1 MSKKFRNLGYCFL
14 VVSNFSSCPKNVKN
28 FSSSSFFS
36 HVQKTSIHQ
45 FSLPSSTISPYFN
58 SSYYSFFTFF
68 TLYSILFNISQKKF
82 LLRPNGGGFNPQTP
96 TLPTPL
102 GLNEIG

>member
-1 MSKKFRNLGYCFL
+1 MSKKIYKFRILFFSRVQLLIMSKKCPVMSKKFPP
-14 VVSNFSSCPKNVKN
+14 NF
-28 FSSSSFFS
+28 
-36 HVQKTSIHQ
+36 TLIHQ